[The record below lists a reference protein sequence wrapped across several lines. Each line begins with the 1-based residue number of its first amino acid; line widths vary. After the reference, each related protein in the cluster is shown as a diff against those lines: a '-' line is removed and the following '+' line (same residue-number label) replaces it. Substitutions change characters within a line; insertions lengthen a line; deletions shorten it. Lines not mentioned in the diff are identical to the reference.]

1 MPLASAQRVC
11 IPETGGD
18 RQMDFSWTSEQLAM
32 REQAYKFGKEV
43 VAPRSAEMDEKEELD
58 REAWKRAAD
67 FGFQRMLVPEE
78 HGGLNLDPL
87 TICITMEG
95 LGHGSRDVGFVT
107 SLGAHMIICEIP
119 IIEAGTQAQKEKYLP
134 RLASGE
140 WIGGFGQTEP
150 GAGSDVAAIS
160 TKAEKKGDRWVLN
173 GSKTFITNAPI
184 GDLFVVLAT
193 VDRSLRHKGITAFLV
208 ESTFPGFRRGRK
220 LEKMGMRASP
230 TGELIFE
237 DCVVPEENV
246 LGPVGRGF
254 QVAMGT
260 LVWER
265 AAMLPALVG
274 VAEARLEEAVRY
286 AKNRVQ
292 FGQPIAEFQ
301 EIQHKLANMKMHL
314 DIYKTMFYKV
324 AWMKSQGMAATVEAS
339 VAKLFFGETSRVD
352 ALDAFQI
359 HGGYGYMKEYPI
371 ERDVRDCI
379 ANTLGSGTSEIQRMI
394 IARELLKM
402 YD

>member
-1 MPLASAQRVC
+1 
-11 IPETGGD
+11 
-18 RQMDFSWTSEQLAM
+18 MDFSWTPEQIAM
-32 REQAYKFGKEV
+32 RDQAYKFGKEV
-43 VAPRSAEMDEKEELD
+43 VAPRSAEMDAKEELD
-58 REAWKRAAD
+58 WNAWKKAAE
-67 FGFQRMLVPEE
+67 FGFQRMLVPEKY
-78 HGGLNLDPL
+78 GGLDLDAL

-107 SLGAHMIICEIP
+107 SLGAHMVICEIP
-119 IIEAGTQAQKEKYLP
+119 IVEAGTEEQKQKYLP

-140 WIGGFGQTEP
+140 WIGGYGQTEP
-150 GAGSDVAAIS
+150 GAGSDVAGIT
-160 TKAEKKGDRWVLN
+160 TKAEKKGDRWILN

-184 GDLFVVLAT
+184 GDVFVVLAT
-193 VDRSLRHKGITAFLV
+193 VDKSLGHKGMAAFIV
-208 ESTFPGFRRGRK
+208 ESTFEGFKRGRK

-237 DCVVPEENV
+237 DCVVPEQNL
-246 LGPVGRGF
+246 LGAVGRGF

-274 VAEARLEEAVRY
+274 VSEARVEEAVRY
-286 AKNRVQ
+286 AKNRAQ
-292 FGQPIAEFQ
+292 FGQPIANFQ
-301 EIQHKLANMKMHL
+301 EIQHKLANMKTHL
-314 DIYKTMFYKV
+314 EIYKTMFYKV
-324 AWMKSQGMAATVEAS
+324 AWMKSQGMPAILEAS
-339 VAKLFFGETSRVD
+339 IAKLFFGETSRLD

-379 ANTLGSGTSEIQRMI
+379 ANTLGGGTSEIQRMI

>member
-1 MPLASAQRVC
+1 
-11 IPETGGD
+11 
-18 RQMDFSWTSEQLAM
+18 MDFSWTSEQLAM
-32 REQAYKFGKEV
+32 RDQAYKFGKEV
-43 VAPRSAEMDEKEELD
+43 VAPRSAEMDAKEELD
-58 REAWKRAAD
+58 RDAWTKAAD
-67 FGFQRMLVPEE
+67 FGFQRMLVPEKY
-78 HGGLNLDPL
+78 GGLDLDPL

-107 SLGAHMIICEIP
+107 SLGAHMVICEIP
-119 IIEAGTQAQKEKYLP
+119 IVEAGTDRQKEKYLP

-140 WIGGFGQTEP
+140 WIGGYGQTEP
-150 GAGSDVAAIS
+150 GAGSDVASIA
-160 TKAEKKGDRWVLN
+160 TRAEKKKDRWVLN

-193 VDRSLRHKGITAFLV
+193 VDRSLGHKGITAFLV
-208 ESTFPGFRRGRK
+208 ESTFEGFLRGRK
-220 LEKMGMRASP
+220 LEKMGMRSSP

-246 LGPVGRGF
+246 LGAVGKGF

-286 AKNRVQ
+286 AKGRVQ
-292 FGQPIAEFQ
+292 FGQPIAHFQ
-301 EIQHKLANMKMHL
+301 EIQHKLANMRMHL
-314 DIYKTMFYKV
+314 EIYKTLFYKV
-324 AWMKSQGMAATVEAS
+324 AWMKSRGMPATMEAS
-339 VAKLFFGETSRVD
+339 LAKLFFGETSRLD

-371 ERDVRDCI
+371 ERDIRDSI
-379 ANTLGSGTSEIQRMI
+379 ANTLGGGTSEIQRMI
-394 IARELLKM
+394 IARELLKT

>member
-1 MPLASAQRVC
+1 
-11 IPETGGD
+11 
-18 RQMDFSWTSEQLAM
+18 MDFSWTEEQQAM
-32 REQAYKFGKEV
+32 RDQAFKFGREQ

-58 REAWKRAAD
+58 VAAWKAAAE
-67 FGFQRMLVPEE
+67 FGFQKMMVPQAY
-78 HGGLNLDPL
+78 GGLDLDPL

-107 SLGAHMIICEIP
+107 SLGAHMVICEIP
-119 IIEAGTQAQKEKYLP
+119 IVEAGTEEQKEKYLP

-150 GAGSDVAAIS
+150 GAGSDVAAIA
-160 TKAEKKGDRWVLN
+160 TKAEKKGDCWILN
-173 GSKTFITNAPI
+173 GSKTFITNGPI

-193 VDRSLRHKGITAFLV
+193 VDKSLGHKGITAFLV
-208 ESTFPGFRRGRK
+208 ENTFEGFRNGRK

-237 DCVVPEENV
+237 DCMVPEGNV
-246 LGPVGRGF
+246 LGEVGKGF
-254 QVAMGT
+254 QVAMST

-265 AAMLPALVG
+265 ATMLPALVG
-274 VAEARLEEAVRY
+274 VCEARLEEAVRY

-292 FGQPIAEFQ
+292 FGAPIAAFQ

-314 DIYKTMFYKV
+314 ELYKTIFYKV
-324 AWMKSQGMAATVEAS
+324 AWMKTQGLPAVMEAS
-339 VAKLFFGETSRVD
+339 IGKLFFGETSRLD

-379 ANTLGSGTSEIQRMI
+379 ANTLGGGTSEIQRMI

>member
-1 MPLASAQRVC
+1 MEKRITQLFGIEYPVIQGGMHYVAVARLA
-11 IPETGGD
+11 
-18 RQMDFSWTSEQLAM
+18 
-32 REQAYKFGKEV
+32 
-43 VAPRSAEMDEKEELD
+43 
-58 REAWKRAAD
+58 AA
-67 FGFQRMLVPEE
+67 VSNA
-78 HGGLNLDPL
+78 GGLGIITALTQKSPEDLSTEIIKCKKMTDKPFGVNLTFLPTVPSPDYPGY
-87 TICITMEG
+87 I
-95 LGHGSRDVGFVT
+95 D
-107 SLGAHMIICEIP
+107 AIIDGGVKVVET
-119 IIEAGTQAQKEKYLP
+119 AGRNPEKYLP

-140 WIGGFGQTEP
+140 WIGGYGQTEP
-150 GAGSDVAAIS
+150 GAGSDVAAMT
-160 TKAEKKGDRWVLN
+160 TKAEKKGDCWVLN

-184 GDLFVVLAT
+184 GNLFVVLAT
-193 VDRSLRHKGITAFLV
+193 VDKSLGHKGITAFLV
-208 ESTFPGFRRGRK
+208 ESTFEGFKAGRK

-246 LGPVGRGF
+246 LGEVGQGF
-254 QVAMGT
+254 RVAMGT

-265 AAMLPALVG
+265 AAMIPALVG
-274 VAEARLEEAVRY
+274 AAEARLEEAVRY

-292 FGQPIAEFQ
+292 FGQPIAAFQ

-314 DIYKTMFYKV
+314 EISKTMFYKV
-324 AWMKSQGMAATVEAS
+324 AWMKSQGMPGTMEAS
-339 VAKLFFGETSRVD
+339 LAKLFFSETNRMD

-379 ANTLGSGTSEIQRMI
+379 ANTLGGGTSEVQRMI
-394 IARELLKM
+394 IARDVLKM

>member
-1 MPLASAQRVC
+1 
-11 IPETGGD
+11 
-18 RQMDFSWTSEQLAM
+18 MDFSWTDEQIAM
-32 REQAYKFGKEV
+32 REHAYKFGREV

-58 REAWKRAAD
+58 WEAWKQAAE
-67 FGFQRMLVPEE
+67 FGFQGMVVPQKY
-78 HGGLNLDPL
+78 GGLDLDPL

-107 SLGAHMIICEIP
+107 SLGAHMVICEIP
-119 IIEAGTQAQKEKYLP
+119 IVEAGTEAQKEKYLP
-134 RLASGE
+134 KLASGE
-140 WIGGFGQTEP
+140 WVGGYGQTEP
-150 GAGSDVAAIS
+150 GAGSDVAS
-160 TKAEKKGDRWVLN
+160 LTTKAEKKGDVWVLN

-184 GDLFVVLAT
+184 GDVFVVLAT
-193 VDRSLRHKGITAFLV
+193 VDRSLGHKGITAFIV
-208 ESTFPGFRRGRK
+208 ESTFEGFRRGRK

-237 DCVVPEENV
+237 DCVVPKENV
-246 LGPVGRGF
+246 LGAVGKGF
-254 QVAMGT
+254 RVGMST

-274 VAEARLEEAVRY
+274 ISEARLEEAVRY

-292 FGQPIAEFQ
+292 FGQPIAAFQ

-314 DIYKTMFYKV
+314 ELYKTIFYKV
-324 AWMKSQGMAATVEAS
+324 AWMKSKGMAATMEAS
-339 VAKLFFGETSRVD
+339 VAKLFFGEVSRLD

-371 ERDVRDCI
+371 ERDIRDCI
-379 ANTLGSGTSEIQRMI
+379 ANTLGGGTSEIQRMI

>member
-1 MPLASAQRVC
+1 
-11 IPETGGD
+11 
-18 RQMDFSWTSEQLAM
+18 MDFSWTEEQTSM

-43 VAPRSAEMDEKEELD
+43 VAPRSAEMDEREELD
-58 REAWKRAAD
+58 WDAWKQAAE
-67 FGFQRMLVPEE
+67 FGFQGMVVPQKY
-78 HGGLNLDPL
+78 GGLDLDPL

-95 LGHGSRDVGFVT
+95 LGHGCRDVGFVT
-107 SLGAHMIICEIP
+107 SLGAHMVICEIP
-119 IIEAGTQAQKEKYLP
+119 IVEVGTEAQKEKYLP
-134 RLASGE
+134 KLASGE
-140 WIGGFGQTEP
+140 WVGGYGQTEP
-150 GAGSDVAAIS
+150 GAGSDVAS
-160 TKAEKKGDRWVLN
+160 MTTKADKKGDRWILN
-173 GSKTFITNAPI
+173 GAKTFITNGPI
-184 GDLFVVLAT
+184 GDVFVVLAT
-193 VDRSLRHKGITAFLV
+193 VDKSLGHKGVTAFIV
-208 ESTFPGFRRGRK
+208 ESTFEGFQKGRT

-246 LGPVGRGF
+246 LGEVGKGF
-254 QVAMGT
+254 HIGMST

-274 VAEARLEEAVRY
+274 INEARLEEAVRY

-292 FGQPIAEFQ
+292 FGQPIAAFQ

-314 DIYKTMFYKV
+314 ELFKTIFYKI
-324 AWMKSQGMAATVEAS
+324 AWMKSQGMPATMEAS
-339 VAKLFFGETSRVD
+339 IGKLFWGEVRRQD

-371 ERDVRDCI
+371 ERDVRDSI
-379 ANTLGSGTSEIQRMI
+379 ASTLGGGTSEIQRMI

>member
-1 MPLASAQRVC
+1 
-11 IPETGGD
+11 
-18 RQMDFSWTSEQLAM
+18 MDFTWTEEQKAM

-58 REAWKRAAD
+58 WDAWKQAAE
-67 FGFQRMLVPEE
+67 FGFQGMMVPKEY
-78 HGGLNLDPL
+78 GGLGLDPL

-95 LGHGSRDVGFVT
+95 LGHGCRDIGFIT
-107 SLGAHMIICEIP
+107 SLGTHMVIGEIP
-119 IIEAGTQAQKEKYLP
+119 IVESGNEEQKKKYLP
-134 RLASGE
+134 KLASGE
-140 WIGGFGQTEP
+140 WIAGYGQTEP
-150 GAGSDVAAIS
+150 GAGSDVVSMS
-160 TKAEKKGDRWVLN
+160 TKAEKKGDKWILN
-173 GSKTFITNAPI
+173 GTKTFITNAPI
-184 GDLFVVLAT
+184 GNLFVVLAT
-193 VDRSLRHKGITAFLV
+193 IDKSLGHKGITAFLV
-208 ESTFPGFRRGRK
+208 ENTFKGFKAGRK

-237 DCVVPEENV
+237 DCEVPEENL
-246 LGPVGRGF
+246 LGEVGQGF
-254 QVAMGT
+254 KVAMGT

-274 VAEARLEEAVRY
+274 AAEARLEEAVRY

-292 FGQPIAEFQ
+292 FGQPIAAFQ

-314 DIYKTMFYKV
+314 EISKTMFYRV
-324 AWMKSQGMAATVEAS
+324 AWLKSQGDPATMEAS
-339 VAKLFFGETSRVD
+339 LAKLFFSETNRMD

-379 ANTLGSGTSEIQRMI
+379 ANTLGGGTSEIQRMI
-394 IARELLKM
+394 IARDVLKM
-402 YD
+402 YE

>member
-1 MPLASAQRVC
+1 V
-11 IPETGGD
+11 
-18 RQMDFSWTSEQLAM
+18 
-32 REQAYKFGKEV
+32 
-43 VAPRSAEMDEKEELD
+43 
-58 REAWKRAAD
+58 
-67 FGFQRMLVPEE
+67 
-78 HGGLNLDPL
+78 
-87 TICITMEG
+87 
-95 LGHGSRDVGFVT
+95 
-107 SLGAHMIICEIP
+107 ICEIP
-119 IIEAGTQAQKEKYLP
+119 IVEAGTEEQKEKYLP

-140 WIGGFGQTEP
+140 WIGGYGQTEP
-150 GAGSDVAAIS
+150 GAGSDVAGIT
-160 TKAEKKGDRWVLN
+160 TKAEKKGDRWILN

-184 GDLFVVLAT
+184 GDVFVVLAT
-193 VDRSLRHKGITAFLV
+193 VDKSLGHKGMAAFIV
-208 ESTFPGFRRGRK
+208 ESTFEGFKRGRK

-237 DCVVPEENV
+237 DCVVPEQNL
-246 LGPVGRGF
+246 LGAVGRGF

-274 VAEARLEEAVRY
+274 VSEARVEEAVRY
-286 AKNRVQ
+286 AKNRAQ
-292 FGQPIAEFQ
+292 FGQPIANFQ
-301 EIQHKLANMKMHL
+301 EIQHKLANMKTHL
-314 DIYKTMFYKV
+314 EIYKTMFYKV
-324 AWMKSQGMAATVEAS
+324 AWMKSQGMPAILEAS
-339 VAKLFFGETSRVD
+339 IAKLFFGETSRLD

-379 ANTLGSGTSEIQRMI
+379 ANTLGGGTSEIQRMI

>member
-1 MPLASAQRVC
+1 
-11 IPETGGD
+11 
-18 RQMDFSWTSEQLAM
+18 MDFSWTPEQLAM
-32 REQAYKFGKEV
+32 REQAFKFGREV
-43 VAPRSAEMDEKEELD
+43 VAPRSAEMDAREELD
-58 REAWKRAAD
+58 LHAWKKAAD
-67 FGFQRMLVPEE
+67 FGFQKMVVPEAY
-78 HGGLNLDPL
+78 GGLGLDPL

-107 SLGAHMIICEIP
+107 SLGAHMVICEIP
-119 IIEAGTQAQKEKYLP
+119 IVEAGTEAQKRKYLP
-134 RLASGE
+134 LLASGE
-140 WIGGFGQTEP
+140 WIGGYAQTEP
-150 GAGSDVAAIS
+150 GAGSDVASLS
-160 TKAEKKGDRWVLN
+160 TKAERKGDRWILN
-173 GSKTFITNAPI
+173 GSKTFITNGPI

-193 VDRSLRHKGITAFLV
+193 VDRSLGHKGITAFLV
-208 ESTFPGFRRGRK
+208 ESTFEGFRRGRK

-230 TGELIFE
+230 TGELFFE
-237 DCVVPEENV
+237 DCVVPAENL
-246 LGPVGRGF
+246 LGSVGGGF
-254 QVAMGT
+254 RVAMGT

-292 FGQPIAEFQ
+292 FGQPIAHFQ
-301 EIQHKLANMKMHL
+301 EIQHKLVNMRVHL
-314 DIYKTMFYKV
+314 EIYKTLFYKV
-324 AWMKSQGMAATVEAS
+324 AWMKSQGMPATVEAS
-339 VAKLFFGETSRVD
+339 IAKLFFGETSRLD

-371 ERDVRDCI
+371 ERDIRDCI
-379 ANTLGSGTSEIQRMI
+379 ANTLGGGTSEIQRMI